1 MPKLDKDMCSINLS
15 CFFKSLWNLLKQVGI
30 FIGMIAA
37 VILLAFAIILAIA
50 AVLWL
55 IYFITTLD
63 PMILVAV
70 VVAFLAYVTIASLFR
85 KQT

>member
-1 MPKLDKDMCSINLS
+1 MMCRINLR

-37 VILLAFAIILAIA
+37 VILLAFAVILAIA
-50 AVLWL
+50 AVLWF